1 MWIWSSARYSW
12 NNECDGVAP
21 WWYHMD
27 SYTTGEI
34 LQDTRNA
41 RAYTTIVGQDLAVRV
56 WNFGLGRS

>member
-1 MWIWSSARYSW
+1 
-12 NNECDGVAP
+12 
-21 WWYHMD
+21 MD